1 MAHVECDYKNQE
13 GTKMVNYKEIIRLAA
28 EGTSQRQIASSLRS
42 SRNKVSEVLELAKTY
57 GLTWPLDESVTNE
70 QLEAILFP
78 NRYASDNAYLTPD
91 FAYIHKELAKP
102 KVTLTLLWDEY
113 RQKAEALGKKPYMP
127 TQFGDKYRAWAR
139 ITKATMR
146 IHHKPGDTM
155 EVDWAGQTLP
165 IYDSVTGES
174 YPVYLFIAVLPC
186 SGYTYAEATYD
197 MKHENW
203 LNCHIHAYEYF
214 GGVTRLLI
222 PDNLKTGVIKNT
234 RYETVLNRSY
244 QELAEYYDTAIVPAR
259 VEHPK
264 DKSHAEGTVRFAST
278 WILAALRNEHFF
290 TLTEAKEAVSS
301 KLEELNTREFKR
313 REGCRKSVY
322 LEEEKAYMKPLPNQ
336 RYELAT
342 WNPNLT
348 VGSDYLVSDGKNKYS
363 VPFDLIG
370 EKVDMR
376 LTSSTVEIFFHGT
389 RVASH
394 LRKAIAQREPIVN
407 PDHMTPEHRKY
418 LNYNTEDFMRWA
430 ESVGEKTAKVVSH
443 FLTSGKEPEQGFK
456 ACASLTKL
464 GEKYGAR
471 KLELACDEVF
481 SYTQAPSIRLISTIL
496 KSGTGTSTQSGS
508 GRSGSEQ
515 SGKGR
520 FAKAHN
526 EIHDRANDI
535 NNSNAYGITRGAAYY
550 SNLRKD
556 GESK

>member
-1 MAHVECDYKNQE
+1 
-13 GTKMVNYKEIIRLAA
+13 MVNYKEILRLSH
-28 EGTSQRQIASSLRS
+28 EGYSQRQLESSLHC
-42 SRNKVSEVLELAKTY
+42 SRHTIRNVLTAAKANEITY
-57 GLTWPLDESVTNE
+57 PLDDSFNNE
-70 QLEAILFP
+70 QLETILFP
-78 NRYASDNAYLTPD
+78 EKRSAVGQYLEPD

-127 TQFGDKYRAWAR
+127 TQYGEKYRAWAR

-146 IHHKPGDTM
+146 IHHKPGDAM

-174 YPVYLFIAVLPC
+174 YPAYLFIAVLPC
-186 SGYTYAEATYD
+186 SGYTYAEATAD
-197 MKHENW
+197 MKLESW
-203 LNCHIHAYEYF
+203 LSCHIHAYEYF

-244 QELAEYYDTAIVPAR
+244 QELAEYYDTAIIPAR

-290 TLTEAKEAVSS
+290 TLAEVKEAVKE
-301 KLEELNTREFKR
+301 KLEELNLREFKQ
-313 REGCRKSVY
+313 REGCRKSAY
-322 LEEEKAYMKPLPNQ
+322 LEEEKAFMKSLPNQ

-342 WNPNLT
+342 WNPGIT

-376 LTSSTVEIFFHGT
+376 LTSNTVEIFFHGT

-394 LRKAIAQREPIVN
+394 LRKSVAQREPIVN

-418 LNYNTEDFMRWA
+418 LSYNTEDFMNWA
-430 ESVGEKTAKVVSH
+430 KSIGEKTYTVVNH

-464 GEKYGAR
+464 GEKYGVK
-471 KLELACDEVF
+471 KLESACDEVF
-481 SYTQAPSIRLISTIL
+481 SYTRAPSIRLISTIL

-508 GRSGSEQ
+508 GRSGSKQ
-515 SGKGR
+515 SGKGQ
-520 FAKAHN
+520 FAKAH
-526 EIHDRANDI
+526 DA

-550 SNLRKD
+550 SKLGKD

>member
-1 MAHVECDYKNQE
+1 M
-13 GTKMVNYKEIIRLAA
+13 
-28 EGTSQRQIASSLRS
+28 
-42 SRNKVSEVLELAKTY
+42 
-57 GLTWPLDESVTNE
+57 
-70 QLEAILFP
+70 
-78 NRYASDNAYLTPD
+78 
-91 FAYIHKELAKP
+91 
-102 KVTLTLLWDEY
+102 TLTLLWDEY
-113 RQKAEALGKKPYMP
+113 RQKAEALGKRPYMP

-139 ITKATMR
+139 VTKATMR
-146 IHHKPGDTM
+146 IHHKPGDAM

-165 IYDSVTGES
+165 IYDSVTGEEF
-174 YPVYLFIAVLPC
+174 PAYLFIAVLPC
-186 SGYTYAEATYD
+186 SGYTYAEATSE
-197 MKHENW
+197 MKLENW

-214 GGVTRLLI
+214 GGATRLLI

-290 TLTEAKEAVSS
+290 TLAEAKEAVSS
-301 KLEELNTREFKR
+301 KLEELNIREFKQ
-313 REGCRKSVY
+313 REGCRKSAY
-322 LEEEKAYMKPLPNQ
+322 LEEEKAYMKLLPNQ

-342 WNPNLT
+342 WNPSLT

-376 LTSSTVEIFFHGT
+376 LTSNTVEIFFHGT

-394 LRKAIAQREPIVN
+394 LRKSVAQREPIVN

-418 LNYNTEDFMRWA
+418 LSYNTEDFMNWA
-430 ESVGEKTAKVVSH
+430 KSIGEKTYTVVNH
-443 FLTSGKEPEQGFK
+443 FLTSGKEPEHGFK

-464 GEKYGAR
+464 GEKYGVK
-471 KLELACDEVF
+471 KLESACDEVF

-496 KSGTGTSTQSGS
+496 KSGTGASTQSGS
-508 GRSGSEQ
+508 KQ

-520 FAKAHN
+520 FAKAH
-526 EIHDRANDI
+526 DA

-550 SNLRKD
+550 SNLRKH
-556 GESK
+556 

>member
-1 MAHVECDYKNQE
+1 M
-13 GTKMVNYKEIIRLAA
+13 
-28 EGTSQRQIASSLRS
+28 
-42 SRNKVSEVLELAKTY
+42 
-57 GLTWPLDESVTNE
+57 
-70 QLEAILFP
+70 
-78 NRYASDNAYLTPD
+78 
-91 FAYIHKELAKP
+91 
-102 KVTLTLLWDEY
+102 TLLWDEY
-113 RQKAEALGKKPYMP
+113 RQKAETLGKRPYMP
-127 TQFGDKYRAWAR
+127 TQFGDKYRTWTR
-139 ITKATMR
+139 VTKATMR
-146 IHHKPGDTM
+146 IHHKPGDAM

-186 SGYTYAEATYD
+186 SGYTYAEATSD
-197 MKHENW
+197 TKLENW

-214 GGVTRLLI
+214 GGATRLLI
-222 PDNLKTGVIKNT
+222 PDNLKIGVIKNT

-259 VEHPK
+259 VEHPR

-313 REGCRKSVY
+313 REGCRKSAY

-348 VGSDYLVSDGKNKYS
+348 VGSDYLVPDGKNKYS

-376 LTSSTVEIFFHGT
+376 LTSNTVEIFFHGT

-394 LRKAIAQREPIVN
+394 IRKQVAQREPIVN

-443 FLTSGKEPEQGFK
+443 FLTFGKEPEQGFK

-464 GEKYGAR
+464 GEKYGSK
-471 KLELACDEVF
+471 KLESACDEVF
-481 SYTQAPSIRLISTIL
+481 SYTSTP
-496 KSGTGTSTQSGS
+496 
-508 GRSGSEQ
+508 
-515 SGKGR
+515 
-520 FAKAHN
+520 
-526 EIHDRANDI
+526 
-535 NNSNAYGITRGAAYY
+535 
-550 SNLRKD
+550 
-556 GESK
+556 

>member
-1 MAHVECDYKNQE
+1 
-13 GTKMVNYKEIIRLAA
+13 MVNYKEILRLSH
-28 EGTSQRQIASSLRS
+28 EGYSQRQLESSLHC
-42 SRNKVSEVLELAKTY
+42 SRHTIREVLTAAKANGITY
-57 GLTWPLDESVTNE
+57 PLDDSFSNE

-78 NRYASDNAYLTPD
+78 NRYASDNAYLAPD

-113 RQKAEALGKKPYMP
+113 RQKAETLGKCPYMP
-127 TQFGDKYRAWAR
+127 TQFGDKYRTWAR
-139 ITKATMR
+139 VTKATMR
-146 IHHKPGDTM
+146 IHHKPGDAM

-186 SGYTYAEATYD
+186 SGYTYAEATSD
-197 MKHENW
+197 TKLENW

-290 TLTEAKEAVSS
+290 TLTEAKEAVSL
-301 KLEELNTREFKR
+301 KLEELNTREFKQ
-313 REGCRKSVY
+313 REGCRKSAY
-322 LEEEKAYMKPLPNQ
+322 LEEEKTYMKPLPNQ

-342 WNPNLT
+342 WNPSLT

-376 LTSSTVEIFFHGT
+376 LTSNTVEIFFHGS

-394 LRKAIAQREPIVN
+394 VRKQAAQREPIVN

-418 LNYNTEDFMRWA
+418 LGYNTEDFMNWA
-430 ESVGEKTAKVVSH
+430 KSIGEKTYTVVNH

-464 GEKYGAR
+464 GEKYGVK
-471 KLELACDEVF
+471 KLESACDEVF
-481 SYTQAPSIRLISTIL
+481 SYTSTPSIRLIGTIL
-496 KSGTGTSTQSGS
+496 KSGTGASKQSGS
-508 GRSGSEQ
+508 GRS
-515 SGKGR
+515 SGKGQ
-520 FAKAHN
+520 FAKAHD
-526 EIHDRANDI
+526 ETHDRANDI
-535 NNSNAYGITRGAAYY
+535 NDSNAYGITRGAAYY

>member
-1 MAHVECDYKNQE
+1 
-13 GTKMVNYKEIIRLAA
+13 MVNYKEILWLSH
-28 EGTSQRQIASSLRS
+28 EGYSQRQLE
-42 SRNKVSEVLELAKTY
+42 SRLHCSRHTIREVLTAAKANGITY
-57 GLTWPLDESVTNE
+57 PLDDSFSNE

-78 NRYASDNAYLTPD
+78 NRYTSDNAYLTPD
-91 FAYIHKELAKP
+91 FAYIHKKLAKP

-113 RQKAEALGKKPYMP
+113 RQKAETLGKCPYMP
-127 TQFGDKYRAWAR
+127 TQFGDKYRTWAR
-139 ITKATMR
+139 VMKATMR
-146 IHHKPGDTM
+146 IHHKPGDAM

-174 YPVYLFIAVLPC
+174 YPVYLFIAVLSC
-186 SGYTYAEATYD
+186 SGYTYAEATSD
-197 MKHENW
+197 MKLENW

-214 GGVTRLLI
+214 GGVARLLI

-290 TLTEAKEAVSS
+290 TLAEAKEAVSS
-301 KLEELNTREFKR
+301 KLEELNIREFKQ
-313 REGCRKSVY
+313 REGCRKSAY
-322 LEEEKAYMKPLPNQ
+322 LEEEKAYMKLLPNQ

-342 WNPNLT
+342 WNPSLT

-376 LTSSTVEIFFHGT
+376 LTSNTVEIFFHGT

-394 LRKAIAQREPIVN
+394 LRKSVAQREPIVN

-418 LNYNTEDFMRWA
+418 LSYNTEDFMNWA
-430 ESVGEKTAKVVSH
+430 KSIGEKTYTVVNH

-464 GEKYGAR
+464 GEKYGVK
-471 KLELACDEVF
+471 KLESACDEVF

-508 GRSGSEQ
+508 GRSSSKQ
-515 SGKGR
+515 SGKGQ
-520 FAKAHN
+520 FAKAH
-526 EIHDRANDI
+526 DA

-550 SNLRKD
+550 SNLRKH
-556 GESK
+556 

>member
-1 MAHVECDYKNQE
+1 
-13 GTKMVNYKEIIRLAA
+13 MVNYKEILRLSH
-28 EGTSQRQIASSLRS
+28 EGYSQRQLESSLHC
-42 SRNKVSEVLELAKTY
+42 SRHTIREVLTMAKENGITY
-57 GLTWPLDESVTNE
+57 PLDDSLTNE

-78 NRYASDNAYLTPD
+78 NRYASDNVYLAPD
-91 FAYIHKELAKP
+91 FTYIHKELAKP

-113 RQKAEALGKKPYMP
+113 RRKAEVLGKRPYMP

-139 ITKATMR
+139 VTKATMR

-165 IYDSVTGES
+165 IYDSITGES

-186 SGYTYAEATYD
+186 SGYTYAEATSD
-197 MKHENW
+197 MKLENW

-301 KLEELNTREFKR
+301 KLEELNTREFKQ
-313 REGCRKSVY
+313 REGCRKSAY

-376 LTSSTVEIFFHGT
+376 LTSNTVEIFFHGT

-394 LRKAIAQREPIVN
+394 LRKPIAQREPIVN

-418 LNYNTEDFMRWA
+418 LSYNTEDFIKWA
-430 ESVGEKTAKVVSH
+430 KSIGEKTYAVVSH
-443 FLTSGKEPEQGFK
+443 FLTAGKEPEQGFK

-464 GEKYGAR
+464 GEKYEAK
-471 KLELACDEVF
+471 KLESACDGVF
-481 SYTQAPSIRLISTIL
+481 SYTQTPSIRLISTIL
-496 KSGTGTSTQSGS
+496 KSGTGASTQSGS
-508 GRSGSEQ
+508 KQ

-520 FAKAHN
+520 FAKAHD
-526 EIHDRANDI
+526 ETHDRANDI

>member
-1 MAHVECDYKNQE
+1 
-13 GTKMVNYKEIIRLAA
+13 MVNYKEIIRLAA

-290 TLTEAKEAVSS
+290 TLTEANEAVSS
-301 KLEELNTREFKR
+301 KLEELNTREFKQ
-313 REGCRKSVY
+313 REGCRKSAY

-430 ESVGEKTAKVVSH
+430 ESVDEKTAKVVSH

>member
-1 MAHVECDYKNQE
+1 
-13 GTKMVNYKEIIRLAA
+13 MVNYKEILRLSH
-28 EGTSQRQIASSLRS
+28 EGYSQRQLESSLHC
-42 SRNKVSEVLELAKTY
+42 SRHTIREVLTAAKANGITY
-57 GLTWPLDESVTNE
+57 PLDDSFSNE

-78 NRYASDNAYLTPD
+78 NRYASDNAYLAPD

-113 RQKAEALGKKPYMP
+113 RQKAEALGKRPYMP

-139 ITKATMR
+139 VTKATMR
-146 IHHKPGDTM
+146 IHHKPGDAM

-165 IYDSVTGES
+165 IYGSVTGEEF
-174 YPVYLFIAVLPC
+174 PAYLFIAVLPC
-186 SGYTYAEATYD
+186 SGYTYAEATSD
-197 MKHENW
+197 MKLENW

-214 GGVTRLLI
+214 GGATRLLI
-222 PDNLKTGVIKNT
+222 PDNFKTGVIKNT

-301 KLEELNTREFKR
+301 KLEELNTREFKQ
-313 REGCRKSVY
+313 REGCRKSAY

-376 LTSSTVEIFFHGT
+376 LTSNTVEIFFHGS

-394 LRKAIAQREPIVN
+394 VRKQAAQREPIVN

-443 FLTSGKEPEQGFK
+443 FLTFGKEPEHGFK

-464 GEKYGAR
+464 GEKYGAK
-471 KLELACDEVF
+471 KLESACDGVF
-481 SYTQAPSIRLISTIL
+481 SYTQTPSIRLIGTIL
-496 KSGTGTSTQSGS
+496 KSGTGASKQSGS
-508 GRSGSEQ
+508 GRS
-515 SGKGR
+515 SGKGQ
-520 FAKAHN
+520 FAKAHD
-526 EIHDRANDI
+526 ETHDRANDI
-535 NNSNAYGITRGAAYY
+535 NDSNAYGITRGAAYY

>member
-1 MAHVECDYKNQE
+1 
-13 GTKMVNYKEIIRLAA
+13 MVNYKEILRLSQ
-28 EGTSQRQIASSLRS
+28 EGYSQQQLESSLHCSRHTICRWAIPRTRLCPHPQGISQAKGSTRS
-42 SRNKVSEVLELAKTY
+42 TRSHGRHEVRELAQLPPY
-57 GLTWPLDESVTNE
+57 PCQRILQRVTW
-70 QLEAILFP
+70 
-78 NRYASDNAYLTPD
+78 
-91 FAYIHKELAKP
+91 
-102 KVTLTLLWDEY
+102 
-113 RQKAEALGKKPYMP
+113 
-127 TQFGDKYRAWAR
+127 
-139 ITKATMR
+139 
-146 IHHKPGDTM
+146 
-155 EVDWAGQTLP
+155 
-165 IYDSVTGES
+165 
-174 YPVYLFIAVLPC
+174 
-186 SGYTYAEATYD
+186 
-197 MKHENW
+197 
-203 LNCHIHAYEYF
+203 
-214 GGVTRLLI
+214 LLI
-222 PDNLKTGVIKNT
+222 PDNLKTGVVKNT

-244 QELAEYYDTAIVPAR
+244 QELAEYYDTAIIPAR

-301 KLEELNTREFKR
+301 KLEELNTREFKQ
-313 REGCRKSVY
+313 REGCRKSAY
-322 LEEEKAYMKPLPNQ
+322 LEEERAFMKQLPNQ

-342 WNPNLT
+342 WNPGIT

-376 LTSSTVEIFFHGT
+376 LTLSTVEVFFHGS

-394 LRKAIAQREPIVN
+394 LRKSAAQREPIVS

-418 LNYNTEDFMRWA
+418 LNYNAEDFTVWA
-430 ESVGEKTAKVVSH
+430 KSVGEKTYAVVNH

-456 ACASLTKL
+456 SCASLTRL

-471 KLELACDEVF
+471 KLESACDEVF

-508 GRSGSEQ
+508 KQ
-515 SGKGR
+515 SGKGQ
-520 FAKAHN
+520 FAKAHD
-526 EIHDRANDI
+526 ETHDRANDI